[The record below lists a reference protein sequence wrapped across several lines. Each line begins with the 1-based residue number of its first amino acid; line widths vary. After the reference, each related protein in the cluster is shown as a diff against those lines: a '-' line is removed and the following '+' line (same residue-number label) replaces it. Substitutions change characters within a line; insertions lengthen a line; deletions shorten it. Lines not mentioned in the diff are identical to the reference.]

1 MGKFVYLLYGA
12 LTWGVRLCAAGTW
25 AAVSVAGILV
35 LGSLSGPPPLDGA
48 LAWGWVAAVCAVGRP
63 VLLWVRKGV
72 DEVSWRWPYVPKPV
86 SVPARVS
93 LAKRGEHDKDA
104 EDAEDTEDTE
114 DAEEA
119 EYKAMLREQWWPQE
133 EPQGP
138 LSSPVWVKLRRCLAL
153 IPVAITTTAV
163 FGLLGSG
170 LNEDG
175 LVARMQQ
182 EGAVAAVGTVAE
194 KPRDVTEDR
203 DSDGVL
209 HGYSADL
216 VLQVPDADGPLRARH
231 AYTAGKPERGDR
243 IELLWAPGQPGWG
256 AYVDETDEVAARAQP
271 RWELFP
277 ARGPGE
283 NNLFLLILLFVVTLA
298 FGLPLTLAAEDDDL
312 HEQAW
317 APWAQTVYGAIVAG
331 VFLLQRP
338 VLLGTGVPDNI
349 VLTLATGACFLVPLF
364 LQILYGVRTLR

>member
-12 LTWGVRLCAAGTW
+12 LTWGVRLCGVGTW
-25 AAVSVAGILV
+25 AAASVAGILA
-35 LGSLSGPPPLDGA
+35 LGALSGPPPLDGA
-48 LAWGWVAAVCAVGRP
+48 LTWGWVAAGCAVGRP

-86 SVPARVS
+86 SVSARVS
-93 LAKRGEHDKDA
+93 LAKQGESDRDP
-104 EDAEDTEDTE
+104 EDTEN
-114 DAEEA
+114 A
-119 EYKAMLREQWWPQE
+119 EYRAMLRERWWPQE
-133 EPQGP
+133 EPEGP
-138 LSSPVWVKLRRCLAL
+138 LSSPVWVKVRRCLAL
-153 IPVAITTTAV
+153 IPVAVTTAAV

-194 KPRDVTEDR
+194 KPRDVREDR
-203 DSDGVL
+203 DSEGAL
-209 HGYSADL
+209 YGYSSDL
-216 VLQVPDADGPLRARH
+216 VLQVPDAEEPLWARQ
-231 AYTAGKPERGDR
+231 AYTEGKPQRGDR
-243 IELLWAPGQPGWG
+243 VELLWAPGQPGWG
-256 AYVDETDEVAARAQP
+256 AYVDETDEVAVRAEP

-283 NNLFLLILLFVVTLA
+283 HNLFLLIILFVVTLA

-349 VLTLATGACFLVPLF
+349 VLTVATGACFLVPLF
-364 LQILYGVRTLR
+364 LQIFYGVRTFLR